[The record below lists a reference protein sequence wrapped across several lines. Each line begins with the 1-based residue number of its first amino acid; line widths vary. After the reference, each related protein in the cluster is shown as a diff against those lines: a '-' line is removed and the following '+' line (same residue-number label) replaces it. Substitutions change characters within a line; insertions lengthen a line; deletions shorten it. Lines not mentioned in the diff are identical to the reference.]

1 MITQYDGME
10 RQFLTSPDILDRL
23 PDNEATRAWI
33 SHLESLG
40 PDIPTVS
47 LFDPARMLDDLL
59 DLAVP
64 HEDIDAIIAL
74 TPSPERNPDAWRLLE
89 RIVAVINS
97 RMGEIDNAPTAPDL
111 PGDGPLARYF
121 HVYPLLALKPLVE
134 EWHGQRCIPEDIS
147 RRTLVDLG
155 RNLAVHRKRYGTG
168 GISLHQWL
176 QLHFRGAIY
185 QLGRLQFQRWKLGE
199 TSGNAIRDA
208 GHPAEPGGFALNVH
222 ITDFSGPMRPDL
234 CSASFDRA
242 REFFPTHFPEEPY
255 RVAVCHSWLLDPQL
269 ADYLPER
276 SNIVQFQRRF
286 TLVDRERKPMD
297 DVAFQFVFGR
307 QASEID
313 TLPRTSTVQRALID
327 HVRNGG
333 HWHGGSG
340 WLVL

>member
-1 MITQYDGME
+1 
-10 RQFLTSPDILDRL
+10 LTSPDILDRL
-23 PDNEATRAWI
+23 PDNDANRTWL
-33 SHLESLG
+33 SHLASLG
-40 PDIPTVS
+40 ADIPPVC
-47 LFDPARMLDDLL
+47 LPEPARMLDDLL

-74 TPSPERNPDAWRLLE
+74 APSQDRNPDAWGLLE

-111 PGDGPLARYF
+111 PGDDPLARYF

-134 EWHGQRCIPEDIS
+134 DWHRQRGIPPDIS
-147 RRTLVDLG
+147 RRTLADLG
-155 RNLAVHRKRYGTG
+155 RNLAVHRKRFGTG
-168 GISLHQWL
+168 GTSLHQWL

-185 QLGRLQFQRWKLGE
+185 QLGRLQFQRWTLGE

-208 GHPAEPGGFALNVH
+208 GHPVGPGGFALNVH

-234 CSASFDRA
+234 CDASFDRA
-242 REFFPTHFPEEPY
+242 REFFPTHFPQESF
-255 RVAVCHSWLLDPQL
+255 RVAMCHSWLLDPQL
-269 ADYLPER
+269 GDYLPER
-276 SNIVQFQRRF
+276 SNIIQFQRRF
-286 TLVDRERKPMD
+286 TLVERDQESMN

-307 QASEID
+307 KASEID

-333 HWHGGSG
+333 HWCGGSG

>member
-1 MITQYDGME
+1 MTP
-10 RQFLTSPDILDRL
+10 PDILNRL
-23 PDNEATRAWI
+23 PDNDATRAWI

-111 PGDGPLARYF
+111 PGDDPLARYF
-121 HVYPLLALKPLVE
+121 HVYPMLALKPLVE
-134 EWHGQRCIPEDIS
+134 DWHRQRGIAPDIS
-147 RRTLVDLG
+147 RRTLADLG

-168 GISLHQWL
+168 GTSLHKWL

-208 GHPAEPGGFALNVH
+208 GHPAGPGGFALNVH

-234 CSASFDRA
+234 CDASFDQA

-313 TLPRTSTVQRALID
+313 TLPRNSTVQRALID